1 MSFSDRLRQARK
13 RQGLTQEELGK
24 KSGLSTYTIQRYEY
38 GKLNPKKDTVAKLA
52 TALNLGY
59 NYTKSGE
66 PYFYTFVDT
75 VPSPE
80 YKDAEDF
87 NQEQYQNAIE
97 KALED
102 VTLSTIG
109 EKIKWLRKNKKI
121 SQRELAQKTGLSIG
135 SIQGYEQGRYNPK
148 LEIVLK
154 IADALEISPNVF
166 YDDLSQEERE
176 SILETKARKADRDNF
191 DSVVN
196 ILSNLN
202 DSYYL
207 YNKKAD
213 CYIFG
218 TGDNAFVLKSKSVR
232 ALQKAIERF
241 IPCITEQLKVM
252 EPVPKILESM
262 FGNEE
267 NCIRAFSKDEQL
279 FDKCCKD
286 ISLLLCMN
294 YFDVEEEISG
304 YLEQYCIEKDITRK
318 IIAGQGE
325 EWIINPHAG
334 DKTKTN

>member
-1 MSFSDRLRQARK
+1 MLSYTRG
-13 RQGLTQEELGK
+13 GLMNI
-24 KSGLSTYTIQRYEY
+24 S
-38 GKLNPKKDTVAKLA
+38 
-52 TALNLGY
+52 
-59 NYTKSGE
+59 
-66 PYFYTFVDT
+66 
-75 VPSPE
+75 
-80 YKDAEDF
+80 
-87 NQEQYQNAIE
+87 
-97 KALED
+97 
-102 VTLSTIG
+102 

-148 LEIVLK
+148 LETVLK

-196 ILSNLN
+196 ILRNLN
-202 DSYYL
+202 DSHSL
-207 YNKKAD
+207 YNKEDD

-232 ALQKAIERF
+232 ALQKAIESF

-279 FDKCCKD
+279 FDKCCKN
-286 ISLLLCMN
+286 ISLLLCMD
-294 YFDVEEEISG
+294 YGVVDEEIAG
-304 YLEQYCIEKDITRK
+304 YLEQYCIEKNITRK

-334 DKTKTN
+334 DKNKTN